1 MLLGIYETAYDLWNQ
16 LMDIAMTLF
25 TTSPTTAAN
34 GLLYTTAH
42 NFFLAIQ
49 SVSVPIAVILF
60 LFAIIKEV
68 NLSPPEQQLN
78 RLAMRTIDFAIVIG
92 IVLNLWTVLGA
103 IMGVTDGITAKFA
116 TADYEIEVSDQ
127 LKEVMKALEESK
139 PDVTKTSIT
148 ESIGDLMSYLGNFL
162 LFFLGAVATLI
173 AVLASGISII
183 TSGFQRIIKPLV
195 LLPFSTITVAMG
207 AGEPEEQ
214 RVMHSY
220 IKTFIG
226 LCLSGA
232 MMVIC
237 VRMGADLSSAL
248 ISFEFEDLDMT
259 RAILYISV
267 QNAITPMMIAGL
279 VKSVD
284 GLISRFM

>member
-139 PDVTKTSIT
+139 PDVEFTAEFVTSFLEYI
-148 ESIGDLMSYLGNFL
+148 GNFL